1 MVRVLVG
8 AIVAG
13 VVVFI
18 WGFVDHMLLPVG
30 VMGVKSIPNEE
41 SVLRA
46 METAISERG
55 FYVFPGFD
63 RSKGMSAAD
72 VAAMQEKTKKG
83 PAGIL
88 VIQPSGA
95 EAMSP
100 KQLGTEFATGVVAA
114 LLAGIVL
121 TQVKGN
127 YATRVFVVLLM
138 AAFGLVSINVS
149 YWNWYG
155 FPTDYTLG
163 VAIDELG
170 GWLLGGL
177 FLAGIVRPAPPR
189 PPV

>member
-1 MVRVLVG
+1 MVKFLIG
-8 AIVAG
+8 SITAG
-13 VVVFI
+13 IVVFI
-18 WGFVDHMLLPVG
+18 WGFVSHMLLPIG
-30 VMGVKSIPNEE
+30 VMGVKSIPNED

-46 METAISERG
+46 LESSISDRG
-55 FYVFPGFD
+55 FYVFPGVD
-63 RSKGMSAAD
+63 HSKALSSTEMEALQAK
-72 VAAMQEKTKKG
+72 MKKG
-83 PAGIL
+83 PAGLL

-100 KQLGTEFATGVVAA
+100 RQLGTEFLTGVVAA

-121 TQVKGN
+121 TQVKGG
-127 YATRVFVVLLM
+127 YATRVLVVLLM
-138 AAFGLVSINVS
+138 AAFGFVSINIS

-163 VAIDELG
+163 AAIDELG

-177 FLAGIVRPAPPR
+177 VLAAIIRPAPPK